1 MGPRLQSR
9 QAARLPGGTEF
20 RLRQLAHAGRRAA
33 DRGAADAGADAAR
46 PGRHRA
52 GRCRL
57 PGFLP
62 AAGAPRHAARA
73 PRRPAQLRP
82 APANDGGQ
90 RRKKGG
96 DEAIPDTIPS
106 SRVLTTSSSEA
117 VMNGVTSLGYTTC
130 SPAGRYGASSF
141 IFARIALA
149 VCSALA
155 PGAAWMARTV
165 PGRPLYLLVTV

>member
-62 AAGAPRHAARA
+62 AAGAPWHAARA

-82 APANDGGQ
+82 GPATEGAQ
-90 RRKKGG
+90 RRKKAAMRQFLTLYGALKYGVATPGG
-96 DEAIPDTIPS
+96 DAATL
-106 SRVLTTSSSEA
+106 RTLTT
-117 VMNGVTSLGYTTC
+117 
-130 SPAGRYGASSF
+130 
-141 IFARIALA
+141 
-149 VCSALA
+149 
-155 PGAAWMARTV
+155 
-165 PGRPLYLLVTV
+165 LL